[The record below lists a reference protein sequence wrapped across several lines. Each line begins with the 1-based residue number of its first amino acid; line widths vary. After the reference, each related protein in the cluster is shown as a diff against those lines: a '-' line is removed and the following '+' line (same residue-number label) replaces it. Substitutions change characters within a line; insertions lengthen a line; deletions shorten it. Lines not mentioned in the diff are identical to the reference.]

1 MKKSIIFL
9 LFVVNLNAQSL
20 TIKVLDSLSLSP
32 IPFATVYFSNGKGII
47 TNERGKFELIEQQ
60 FEKKDTLF
68 ISSMGYKKV
77 SLALDNFNDSII
89 YMTPKLIEL
98 GNVIITNRNLSS
110 KEIIEKVKKG
120 IDKNYQTQ
128 LSDN

>member
-47 TNERGKFELIEQQ
+47 TNE
-60 FEKKDTLF
+60 KD
-68 ISSMGYKKV
+68 IS
-77 SLALDNFNDSII
+77 N
-89 YMTPKLIEL
+89 
-98 GNVIITNRNLSS
+98 
-110 KEIIEKVKKG
+110 
-120 IDKNYQTQ
+120 
-128 LSDN
+128 